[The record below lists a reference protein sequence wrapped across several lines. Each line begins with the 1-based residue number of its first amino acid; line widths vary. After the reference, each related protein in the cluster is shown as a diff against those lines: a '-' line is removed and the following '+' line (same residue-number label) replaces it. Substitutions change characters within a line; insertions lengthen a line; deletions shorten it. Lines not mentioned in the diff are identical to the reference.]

1 MAGLR
6 ASPKGKNMNNTHK
19 DQDQQQKRNRR
30 SGFTLVELLVV
41 ITILGILG
49 AVAVQNIMQHIE
61 DARIT
66 ATRTSIAE
74 IEKAA
79 QIYSM
84 KHNGK
89 LPNSIEDLTQS
100 TDTTEGLLKEGN
112 ITDAWGTEFQFTKSG
127 KKIKITSAGP
137 DGEFGTEDD
146 LTN

>member
-1 MAGLR
+1 M
-6 ASPKGKNMNNTHK
+6 KNTHNE
-19 DQDQQQKRNRR
+19 QDQKRNRR

-41 ITILGILG
+41 ITILGILA
-49 AVAVQNIMQHIE
+49 AVAVQNVMQHIE
-61 DARIT
+61 TARIT

-79 QIYSM
+79 QIYAM

-89 LPNSIEDLTQS
+89 FPNSIEDLTQG
-100 TDTTEGLLKEGN
+100 TDDNEGLLKEGS
-112 ITDAWGTEFQFTKSG
+112 ITDAWGTPFQFTKSG

-137 DGEFGTEDD
+137 DLEFGGEDD